1 MHLSLPTRPHRGRS
15 PARFG
20 RRALS
25 RIPRL
30 PAVIAVVAM
39 LATVLTFGETASA
52 AEVLLSRGKP
62 ATASSTESSTYGA
75 AKAVDGKTTTRWASQ
90 EGAGAQW
97 LSVDL
102 GSDVSISRVR
112 LTWEDAYAKAYRIEV
127 SPDGASWT
135 KVYNTSTGD
144 GGTDDLGALSTHG
157 RHVRV
162 YATTRATEYGYS
174 LWEFEVFGAGG
185 PDTTAPSTPTAL
197 RVTGTTSTGV
207 SLGWT
212 ASTDNVGVTGYD
224 VLRDGVTVGTSAGT
238 SYADTGLTTGV
249 GYTYTVRARDAA
261 GNLSAPSASVV
272 GTPQAGGSSFT
283 VVAAGDISDPGCTS
297 SQDCGAE
304 QTAKRVEAINPD
316 EVITLGDNQYDTGSL
331 ADFRKYYDTTWGR
344 FKAKTRPSP
353 GNHEYDD
360 SPPESGYK
368 AYFGD
373 RATPNGTTWYSWDRG
388 GWHFIALDS
397 EQSMS
402 ANSAQI
408 QWLKA
413 DLANNS
419 HGCVAAYWHKP
430 LYSSGPQADKV
441 SQTAWQVLYDAHT
454 DLILNGHDHLY
465 ERYAPQNPKAK
476 ADPAGIRELLV
487 GTGGADPY
495 DFESPQPNSE
505 KRVTGSPAVLKLTLS
520 AGTYS
525 GQLVR
530 YDGKQLDS
538 FGPVGCH

>member
-1 MHLSLPTRPHRGRS
+1 M
-15 PARFG
+15 
-20 RRALS
+20 
-25 RIPRL
+25 PRL
-30 PAVIAVVAM
+30 SAVVAVTAL
-39 LATVLTFGETASA
+39 LATVLTFSETASA
-52 AEVLLSRGKP
+52 ADVLLSRGKP
-62 ATASSTESSTYGA
+62 TSASSSESSSLGP
-75 AKAVDGKTTTRWASQ
+75 AKAVDGKSTTRWASQ

-97 LSVDL
+97 IRVDL
-102 GSDVSISRVR
+102 GADVAISRVR
-112 LTWEDAYAKAYRIEV
+112 LTWEAAYATAYRIEV
-127 SPDGASWT
+127 SPDGASWAGA
-135 KVYNTSTGD
+135 YSTSAGN

-157 RHVRV
+157 RYVRV

-174 LWEFEVFGAGG
+174 LWEFEVFGTGG
-185 PDTTAPSTPTAL
+185 PDTTAPSVPTGP

-224 VLRDGVTVGTSAGT
+224 VLRNGVVVGTTAT
-238 SYADTGLTTGV
+238 ASYTDTGLTTGV
-249 GYTYTVRARDAA
+249 SYTYTIRARDAA
-261 GNLSAPSASVV
+261 GNVSAPSAAVI
-272 GTPQAGGSSFT
+272 GTPQAGGSSIT

-297 SQDCGAE
+297 AQDCGAE
-304 QTAKRVEAINPD
+304 QTARRVEAINPD
-316 EVITLGDNQYDTGSL
+316 DVITLGDNQYDTGSL
-331 ADFRKYYDTTWGR
+331 SDYRKYYDTTWGR

-360 SPPESGYK
+360 STPAAGYK

-373 RATPNGTTWYSWDRG
+373 RATPAGTTWYSWNRG

-397 EQSMS
+397 ESSMS

-413 DLANNS
+413 DLANNTQ
-419 HGCVAAYWHKP
+419 GCVAAYWHRP

-441 SQTAWQVLYDAHT
+441 SQTAWQVLYDART

-476 ADPAGIRELLV
+476 ADPNGVRELIV
-487 GTGGADPY
+487 GTGGADSY

-505 KRVTGSPAVLKLTLS
+505 KRVTGSPAVLKLTLTDS
-520 AGTYS
+520 TYS

-538 FGPVGCH
+538 FGPVACH